1 MGTGAGLGIMAASSL
16 ASGISEGEAA
26 RAQGDFAAAQG
37 EANAKMAELQAS
49 EVEKKGQKDASI
61 FRRKGRGQIGAQKA
75 ALAAQGIDIGSG
87 TAAEQIEESGQFLEE
102 DASRIRMNAIREAYG
117 LKTEAINLRTQGQF
131 DQIAGKAKQ
140 RSSLLTGGL
149 KAAGYGAE
157 GYAKYREANPL
168 PKVSNLKPGQ
178 HGPVRAGYTRKP

>member
-102 DASRIRMNAIREAYG
+102 DASRIRMNAIKEAYG
-117 LKTEAINLRTQGQF
+117 IKTEAINIRAQGKF
-131 DQIAGKAKQ
+131 DQIAGKARQ
-140 RSSLLTGGL
+140 RSSLLTGGMQ
-149 KAAGYGAE
+149 AAGFAAQGF
-157 GYAKYREANPL
+157 
-168 PKVSNLKPGQ
+168 KPSASVK
-178 HGPVRAGYTRKP
+178 PDRAGGTTQFSTDYLARKK